1 MSVRV
6 CAMKMHFKGT
16 AQLAVRILLRS
27 IVTQSIFQSQFCPRL
42 TGWPRR
48 LKERKKE
55 NNGNENRSIYLC
67 AVYTMF
73 SVEQHAMYGRGP
85 S

>member
-1 MSVRV
+1 MDAGIAERD
-6 CAMKMHFKGT
+6 GGG
-16 AQLAVRILLRS
+16 AVAA
-27 IVTQSIFQSQFCPRL
+27 
-42 TGWPRR
+42 
-48 LKERKKE
+48 EE

-73 SVEQHAMYGRGP
+73 RKAHLWLESMVECVFEFQIW

>member
-1 MSVRV
+1 M
-6 CAMKMHFKGT
+6 A
-16 AQLAVRILLRS
+16 AA
-27 IVTQSIFQSQFCPRL
+27 
-42 TGWPRR
+42 
-48 LKERKKE
+48 EE

-73 SVEQHAMYGRGP
+73 RKAHLWLELMVECVFEFQIW